1 MTNAR
6 VARAAFNLITD
17 IGALN
22 SDYWEPPMPQI
33 DAFRKTRLAQEPEMV
48 AAVMSAPERL
58 VGVGFRCW
66 LSGFQTSDIGCWEL
80 AWDEM
85 SRAVGPRAAK
95 PLMSDLASWVRAVQD
110 AAERR
115 IEVSPSGCRRF
126 CRDECLA
133 ISMVAACQHSSC
145 PAFRACAVA
154 LLGSNEIE
162 EAIDCADGF
171 ARRLREANQMLSPG
185 SVFMG
190 AGLLTADVKGH
201 G

>member
-1 MTNAR
+1 MSQIATFPKTHPSR
-6 VARAAFNLITD
+6 DAA
-17 IGALN
+17 
-22 SDYWEPPMPQI
+22 
-33 DAFRKTRLAQEPEMV
+33 LA

-66 LSGFQTSDIGCWEL
+66 LAGFQTGDIGCWEV
-80 AWDEM
+80 AWEEM

-95 PLMSDLASWVRAVQD
+95 PLMTELAHWVRAVQET
-110 AAERR
+110 AERR
-115 IEVSPSGCRRF
+115 IEVYPTGCRRF

-133 ISMVAACQHSSC
+133 ISMVAACQHSAC

-162 EAIDCADGF
+162 DAIEGADGF
-171 ARRLREANQMLSPG
+171 ARRLKEADQLLSSG
-185 SVFMG
+185 SVFIG
-190 AGLLTADVKGH
+190 RGLTTAEVKGH